1 MRLLGVCLAVLL
13 ASAVARAEPPRR
25 GMREQ
30 TIQAANRAVAEHRLA
45 DARELWRALWEA
57 AQAPEAACNIGQL
70 SSRMGELVTAREYLA
85 ICVRLDANEA
95 HRIELARVEARLGR
109 LIVRADPDVIVR
121 VDGRELDP
129 AVHETW
135 VRAGDHLVEVE
146 RAGRRASAPVLVP
159 AGERRQ
165 VTLEL
170 PPERPELP
178 PERPAPRPARRPSPP
193 PAPGPTWPMYVGL
206 AGAATA
212 AVVGGTA
219 LALAEDRRVTAVRRA
234 NQISPM
240 NGCAAPRPGCDE
252 VTDIAEEHF
261 TLRTVAIGAFIGA
274 ALLGA
279 GTGVYWYLQPDG
291 ASVTVAR
298 RW

>member
-1 MRLLGVCLAVLL
+1 MRPLGVCLAVLL
-13 ASAVARAEPPRR
+13 APAVARAEPPRR

-30 TIQAANRAVAEHRLA
+30 TIQAANRAVGERRLA
-45 DARELWRALWEA
+45 DARELWWALWEA
-57 AQAPEAACNIGQL
+57 EQAPEAACNVGQL
-70 SSRMGELVTAREYLA
+70 SSRMGELVTAQEYLA
-85 ICVRLDANEA
+85 ICVRLDPGEAN
-95 HRIELARVEARLGR
+95 RIELARVEARLGR
-109 LIVRADPDVIVR
+109 LIVRTDPDVTVR

-129 AVHETW
+129 GVRETW
-135 VRAGDHLVEVE
+135 VRAGEHLVEIE

-165 VTLEL
+165 VTLDL
-170 PPERPELP
+170 LPERIESPAGAA
-178 PERPAPRPARRPSPP
+178 RPPARRPSPP

-219 LALAEDRRVTAVRRA
+219 LAVAEDRRVTAFRRA
-234 NQISPM
+234 SQISPN
-240 NGCAAPRPGCDE
+240 NGCAVPRPGCDE
-252 VTDIAEEHF
+252 VTEIAEEHV

-274 ALLGA
+274 AVLGA

>member
-13 ASAVARAEPPRR
+13 ASEVARAEPPRR

-57 AQAPEAACNIGQL
+57 EQAPEAACNIGQL

-85 ICVRLDANEA
+85 ICVHLDANEA

-109 LIVRADPDVIVR
+109 LIVRADPDVTVR
-121 VDGRELDP
+121 VDGRELEP
-129 AVHETW
+129 GVRETW
-135 VRAGDHLVEVE
+135 VRAGDHLVEIE
-146 RAGRRASAPVLVP
+146 RAGRRASASVLVP

-170 PPERPELP
+170 PPERPEP
-178 PERPAPRPARRPSPP
+178 RPERPARPARRPSPP
-193 PAPGPTWPMYVGL
+193 HAPGPTWPMYVGL

-212 AVVGGTA
+212 AVAGGTA

-240 NGCAAPRPGCDE
+240 NGCAVPRPGCDE
-252 VTDIAEEHF
+252 VTEIAEEHF

>member
-1 MRLLGVCLAVLL
+1 M
-13 ASAVARAEPPRR
+13 
-25 GMREQ
+25 
-30 TIQAANRAVAEHRLA
+30 A

-57 AQAPEAACNIGQL
+57 EQAPEAACNVGQL

-85 ICVRLDANEA
+85 ICVRLDPGEA

-109 LIVRADPDVIVR
+109 LIVRAAPGVTVR
-121 VDGRELDP
+121 VDGRELEP
-129 AVHETW
+129 GARETW
-135 VRAGDHLVEVE
+135 VRAGDHLVEIE

-170 PPERPELP
+170 PPERLELP
-178 PERPAPRPARRPSPP
+178 PERPARPARRPSSP
-193 PAPGPTWPMYVGL
+193 PAPGPIWPMYVGL
-206 AGAATA
+206 AGAVTA

-219 LALAEDRRVTAVRRA
+219 LAIAEDRRVTAFRHAR
-234 NQISPM
+234 QISPM
-240 NGCAAPRPGCDE
+240 NGCAVPRPGCDE
-252 VTDIAEEHF
+252 VTETAEEYF

-274 ALLGA
+274 AVLGA
-279 GTGVYWYLQPDG
+279 GAGVYWYVRPDG
-291 ASVTVAR
+291 ASVGVAR